1 MVSATVRVVG
11 KKLVSCKIDV
21 GDVVGHC
28 GAVGHRIAPAI
39 NDLLSPAA
47 RSEKS
52 NTPHQSAPM
61 DRKSES
67 RLMFRSAIVCMARS
81 RAMKSTKV
89 LKSLERLPKGPVTKT
104 R

>member
-1 MVSATVRVVG
+1 MAQSAKVRVVG

-39 NDLLSPAA
+39 NDMLYEMLSPAA
-47 RSEKS
+47 RSEKP
-52 NTPHQSAPM
+52 NTPM

-67 RLMFRSAIVCMARS
+67 WVDVSERHCLHGPLARNEIN
-81 RAMKSTKV
+81 KSFTH
-89 LKSLERLPKGPVTKT
+89 PGGGC
-104 R
+104 

>member
-1 MVSATVRVVG
+1 MHAVVSATVRVVE

-39 NDLLSPAA
+39 NNMLSPAA

-52 NTPHQSAPM
+52 NMPHQSAW
-61 DRKSES
+61 
-67 RLMFRSAIVCMARS
+67 LMFRSAIVCMARS
-81 RAMKSTKV
+81 HAIKSTKV
-89 LKSLERLPKGPVTKT
+89 LKLLERLQKGPVTKA